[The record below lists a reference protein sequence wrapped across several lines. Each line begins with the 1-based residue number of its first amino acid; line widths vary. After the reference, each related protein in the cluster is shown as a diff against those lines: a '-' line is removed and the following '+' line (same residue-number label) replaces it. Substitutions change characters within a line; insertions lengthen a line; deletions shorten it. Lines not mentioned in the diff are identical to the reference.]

1 LATLGVDTHQIQ
13 YDLILVIKKATKLLM
28 LKVRKVVVELF
39 RWHYRTAAAGPP
51 YNVNNRQF
59 VTASTW

>member
-28 LKVRKVVVELF
+28 LKVRKVVVVVVVVEM
-39 RWHYRTAAAGPP
+39 
-51 YNVNNRQF
+51 NII
-59 VTASTW
+59 